1 MKAAGWIAASVLS
14 LVAAS
19 AVLVVATPAAQPH
32 AGASKVATSP
42 TPPPGARG
50 APDAAVIRQLV
61 SEADGLTRTIAQT
74 RTEILASSSAALRR
88 GESRV
93 AAERAQ
99 LAAEQGQLSAESQ
112 QLSARASAIAADTAT
127 LQRESAALR
136 SEEARL
142 AAAPPAASPAYRGD
156 GSGDGGNDN

>member
-32 AGASKVATSP
+32 AGASRVATVP
-42 TPPPGARG
+42 AAPPGAG
-50 APDAAVIRQLV
+50 TADASVIRQLV
-61 SEADGLTRTIAQT
+61 GEADGLTRTIAQT
-74 RTEILASSSAALRR
+74 RTEVLASSSDALRR
-88 GESRV
+88 GQTRV
-93 AAERAQ
+93 TAERAQ
-99 LAAEQGQLSAESQ
+99 LEAEQRQLSAESQ
-112 QLSARASAIAADTAT
+112 QLSARAAAIAADTAT

-142 AAAPPAASPAYRGD
+142 ATAPPAASATYRGD
-156 GSGDGGNDN
+156 GSGDGGYDN